1 MANNNSMYADDLL
14 YHKYAENSLPRE
26 EEYKLVLKVKKGDAV
41 ARDRLVRHYFRF
53 VFMFAKKYVKRG
65 LPLEDLVQEGMM
77 GLLKAVEMFEP
88 ERGFRLT
95 TYANWWINAFLKR
108 YCDLHRTSVR
118 PVTMNRQFISIP
130 MDVSLNVPFGEGT
143 EEFINLLESENP
155 GVDVVYEDEKFS
167 ELIREKINLLKSR
180 CTPVELD
187 IVESRFLKDE
197 PDTLKVI
204 GERHGL
210 CRERVR
216 QIEVEVKKYF
226 KKNLTEEHRVLAA

>member
-1 MANNNSMYADDLL
+1 MSTKTSMFADDLL
-14 YHKYAENSLPRE
+14 YHKYAENSLPRD
-26 EEYKLVLKVKKGDAV
+26 EEYQLMLRIKKGDQS
-41 ARDRLVRHYFRF
+41 ARDKLVRHYFRF

-77 GLLKAVEMFEP
+77 GLLKAVDMFEP

-95 TYANWWINAFLKR
+95 TYANWWINAYLQR
-108 YCDLHRTSVR
+108 HCELHRTCVR
-118 PVTMNRQFISIP
+118 PVTMNRQTVSIP

-143 EEFINLLESENP
+143 EEFINLLESEAP
-155 GVDVVYEDEKFS
+155 GVDVVYEDDKFS
-167 ELIREKINLLKSR
+167 ELIREKVNLLKER

-187 IVESRFLKDE
+187 IVESRLLKED

-204 GERHGL
+204 GERHGM

-216 QIEVEVKKYF
+216 QIEVEVKKFF
-226 KKNLTEEHRVLAA
+226 KKNLAEEHKVLAA